1 MFEKILF
8 PVDASRETSHAIS
21 IVADLCRRYD
31 SQVYVLSVLDDSR
44 IEPDQLESTR
54 STIKALLQQTEAAL
68 RQVGLPEVQTLYREG
83 KTAFIICDVADELDL
98 NLIVMG
104 SRGLGL
110 MTEGADD
117 SVSNRVINLAPCPV
131 LVVP

>member
-21 IVADLCRRYD
+21 IVADLGSRYN
-31 SQVYVLSVLDDSR
+31 SHVYVLSVLDESR
-44 IEPDQLESTR
+44 VEPEQLEATQANIES
-54 STIKALLQQTEAAL
+54 LLQQTEAAL
-68 RQVGLPEVQTLYREG
+68 RQVGLPEVKTLFRAG
-83 KTAFIICDVADELDL
+83 KTAFIICDVADEMDL
-98 NLIVMG
+98 SLIVMG

-110 MTEGADD
+110 VAEGVDD